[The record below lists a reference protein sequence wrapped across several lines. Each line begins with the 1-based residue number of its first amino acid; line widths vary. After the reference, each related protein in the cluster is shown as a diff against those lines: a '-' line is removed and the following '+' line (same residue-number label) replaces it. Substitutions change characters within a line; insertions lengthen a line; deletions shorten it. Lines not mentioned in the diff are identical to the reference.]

1 MSVPKKMEQ
10 DFATGWR
17 NVLEHQWQELV
28 VVNIKAVNG
37 VAVSSRTSVYS
48 DILPL
53 FRGELIQHS
62 GKLIFNIRELK
73 STNVTCLLLR
83 SIKLWRRFSPVHG
96 LRGSFLA
103 ARRPLFQASKSIYS
117 RNKSNTLGE
126 VYGYPYSTG
135 FKTTS
140 DVFLGL
146 H

>member
-1 MSVPKKMEQ
+1 MEQ

-83 SIKLWRRFSPVHG
+83 SIKL
-96 LRGSFLA
+96 
-103 ARRPLFQASKSIYS
+103 
-117 RNKSNTLGE
+117 
-126 VYGYPYSTG
+126 
-135 FKTTS
+135 
-140 DVFLGL
+140 
-146 H
+146 